1 MAILADKGK
10 AAAAMHAS
18 IACMKMIMKT
28 TSGSRSFSSAPVPVV
43 LVAVMFFA
51 ASALGF
57 GAALDGYSQLAYPVA
72 VLGAVGMPH
81 AAAFNVLGFVVPG
94 LLLAVVAM
102 TLYLRL
108 PAGAGGS
115 AHIGAW
121 VLLFSTLAFAAQGVF
136 PLDLDDLDATTGRL
150 HVTTWSLWW
159 LTTGAGVVLLASGLW
174 RLHTRRR
181 WAVLALVVAA
191 AVPFFALFTPAAWGS
206 AVPQRI
212 AYAFWFGW
220 WWLAARDLSRN
231 AISAP
236 GSSPPGQR

>member
-28 TSGSRSFSSAPVPVV
+28 TSGSGSFSSVLVPVV
-43 LVAVMFFA
+43 LVATMFFA

-94 LLLAVVAM
+94 LVLAVVAM

-108 PAGAGGS
+108 PVGAGGS
-115 AHIGAW
+115 ARIGAW
-121 VLLFSTLAFAAQGVF
+121 VLLFSALAFAAQGVF

-150 HVTTWSLWW
+150 HVMTWSLWW
-159 LTTGAGVVLLASGLW
+159 LTTGAGAVLLAIGPVASAYAAQMGCPCLGGCGGG
-174 RLHTRRR
+174 
-181 WAVLALVVAA
+181 AVFRVVYAGSVGQRGPAADRVCILVWLVVARS
-191 AVPFFALFTPAAWGS
+191 TR
-206 AVPQRI
+206 PQ
-212 AYAFWFGW
+212 
-220 WWLAARDLSRN
+220 
-231 AISAP
+231 P
-236 GSSPPGQR
+236 